1 MSQLPTPPLCVTR
14 QARDETRTPARAIR
28 ETHRGAAA
36 ALPQLDRVTNA
47 QSPTNTSWADALRAR
62 CGPAGGLLKDSP
74 RTCGSPTSR
83 HGLLGVHPISV
94 VRFVAVDFLRVQIAD
109 ELQDLPADQLAGHQH
124 RKARRVPSRRW
135 KRSRRRRPQCVPRP
149 TQSRTCPRP
158 SKPTCRRRAS
168 RSCSPQD
175 QSAAL
180 TTMRFTAD
188 SPLGTGTEMAMMPF
202 S

>member
-124 RKARRVPSRRW
+124 REARRVGCDE
-135 KRSRRRRPQCVPRP
+135 RRRHHIDSGIELFVDLLTGEVFAVAVLVGEIERPANVAFGCRLRP
-149 TQSRTCPRP
+149 GAVEEGVV
-158 SKPTCRRRAS
+158 K
-168 RSCSPQD
+168 
-175 QSAAL
+175 AA
-180 TTMRFTAD
+180 
-188 SPLGTGTEMAMMPF
+188 EV
-202 S
+202 